1 MAQMGKTKH
10 NKKRNTAFLYEALV
24 REMTKAVVSQDK
36 GRKNNI
42 VDILKE
48 SFSSNKVLGKEL
60 KLYQTILESTDLDN
74 VTAEKLLYKIREAYS
89 ELDEQEI
96 YNAQST
102 VVNRINKEIG
112 SDVYNNFVPNYK
124 SIATV
129 SQLFG
134 ADSTALG
141 IKRGVILE
149 QQVLETITSSTTKEP
164 KDEMKPIDN
173 IVFKTFTSKF
183 NEVYG
188 EDLLSEQ
195 KELLNRYILSFSS
208 DIDMK
213 IYLNEELGRLHTALQ
228 EALSAEEVRSDESM
242 TESTNSVIQMIEQF
256 KNIPVDKSLIEKV
269 LKIQNLVHE
278 ISAQ

>member
-1 MAQMGKTKH
+1 MTKQKH

-24 REMTKAVVSQDK
+24 REMTKAVVSKDK
-36 GRKNNI
+36 GRKDKV

-48 SFSSNKVLGKEL
+48 SFSSSKILGKEL
-60 KLYQTILESTDLDN
+60 RLYQTLLESTALSS

-89 ELDEQEI
+89 DLDQDEI
-96 YNAQST
+96 YNAQSS
-102 VVNRINKEIG
+102 VINRINKEIG
-112 SDVYNNFVPNYK
+112 PDVYNNFVPNYK

-134 ADSTALG
+134 VDSTAVG

-149 QQVLETITSSTTKEP
+149 QQILETMTSNVIEEAAT
-164 KDEMKPIDN
+164 EMKPIDN

-183 NEVYG
+183 NEIYAEG
-188 EDLLSEQ
+188 LLSEQ

-208 DIDMK
+208 DTDIK
-213 IYLNEELGRLHTALQ
+213 IYLNEELGRLYTALQ
-228 EALSAEEVRSDESM
+228 GALNTEEVKSDQSM
-242 TESTNSVIQMIEQF
+242 AESTNSVIQMIEQF
-256 KNIPVDKSLIEKV
+256 KNTPIDKNLVEKV

-278 ISAQ
+278 ISA

>member
-1 MAQMGKTKH
+1 VAQMAKTKH

-36 GRKNNI
+36 ERKNNI

-48 SFSSNKVLGKEL
+48 SFSSNRILGREL
-60 KLYQTILESTDLDN
+60 KLYQAILESTDLDD

-96 YNAQST
+96 YDAQSA
-102 VVNRINKEIG
+102 VINRINKEIG

-134 ADSTALG
+134 ADSTAVG

-149 QQVLETITSSTTKEP
+149 QQVLKTLTANTIEESKT
-164 KDEMKPIDN
+164 EMKPIDN

-188 EDLLSEQ
+188 QDLLSEQ

-208 DIDMK
+208 DTDMK
-213 IYLNEELGRLHTALQ
+213 IYLNEELGRLHGALHQALDTA
-228 EALSAEEVRSDESM
+228 EIKSDEAM
-242 TESTNSVIQMIEQF
+242 AESTNSVISMIEEF
-256 KNIPVDKSLIEKV
+256 RDTPVDKNLVEKV

-278 ISAQ
+278 ITA

>member
-1 MAQMGKTKH
+1 VAQMGKTKH

-36 GRKNNI
+36 ERKNNI

-48 SFSSNKVLGKEL
+48 SFSTNKVLGKEL
-60 KLYQTILESTDLDN
+60 KLYQAILESTNLDN

-102 VVNRINKEIG
+102 VINRINKEIG

-134 ADSTALG
+134 ADSTAVG

-149 QQVLETITSSTTKEP
+149 QQVLETITSNTTKEP
-164 KDEMKPIDN
+164 KNEMKPIDN

-208 DIDMK
+208 DVDMK
-213 IYLNEELGRLHTALQ
+213 IYLNDELGRLHTALQ
-228 EALSAEEVRSDESM
+228 EALSAEEVKSDESM

-256 KNIPVDKSLIEKV
+256 RNIPVDKNLVEKV

-278 ISAQ
+278 ISVQ

>member
-1 MAQMGKTKH
+1 MAKTKH

-36 GRKNNI
+36 ERKNNI

-48 SFSSNKVLGKEL
+48 SFSSNKVLGREL
-60 KLYQTILESTDLDN
+60 KLYQAILESTDLDD

-96 YNAQST
+96 YDAQSS
-102 VVNRINKEIG
+102 VINRINKEIG

-134 ADSTALG
+134 ADSTAVG
-141 IKRGVILE
+141 IKRGVLLE
-149 QQVLETITSSTTKEP
+149 QQVLETLTANTIRESKT
-164 KDEMKPIDN
+164 EMKPIDN

-183 NEVYG
+183 NETYG
-188 EDLLSEQ
+188 DDLLSEQ

-208 DIDMK
+208 GTDMK
-213 IYLNEELGRLHTALQ
+213 IYLNEELGRLYTALHQ
-228 EALSAEEVRSDESM
+228 ALVTDEIKSDEAM
-242 TESTNSVIQMIEQF
+242 AKSTNSVIEMIEEF
-256 KNIPVDKSLIEKV
+256 RDTPVDKSLVEKV

-278 ISAQ
+278 ITA